1 LTVLER
7 SLAGV
12 SGRVSRIES
21 LSADDS
27 LPQQQSPETIH
38 IIDLQD
44 EDGTTV
50 GTHDPTDGIGSIS
63 FTKEE
68 ESGYFGV
75 LILLWCSN
83 KTLVDI
89 I

>member
-1 LTVLER
+1 VLER

-44 EDGTTV
+44 EDDTTV

-63 FTKEE
+63 FMKEE
-68 ESGYFGV
+68 ESGYFGA

>member
-1 LTVLER
+1 MTVLER
-7 SLAGV
+7 SLAEV
-12 SGRVSRIES
+12 SGKVSRIES

-44 EDGTTV
+44 ENGTTAE
-50 GTHDPTDGIGSIS
+50 THDPTDGIGSVS
-63 FTKEE
+63 FTREE
-68 ESGYFGV
+68 ESGYFGA

-83 KTLVDI
+83 KTVADI
-89 I
+89 L